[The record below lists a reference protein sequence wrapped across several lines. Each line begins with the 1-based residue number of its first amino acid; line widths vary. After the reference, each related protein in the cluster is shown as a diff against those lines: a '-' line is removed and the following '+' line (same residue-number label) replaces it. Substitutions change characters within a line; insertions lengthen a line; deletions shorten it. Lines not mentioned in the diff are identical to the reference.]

1 MLENQENSGNISFYQ
16 FNRDVVSKSNLT
28 LDARYTRD
36 LIACYLTIKNFY
48 NLVFDGDTN
57 LVDDFNEN
65 FIRDVLVRD
74 TTKMIKT
81 LKGYTGSER
90 KGINEACTAM
100 QEFLK
105 NLYQVQILLSNTH
118 QIENFLDAWTN
129 ALILLQNTICEAFGA
144 LEHLEDE
151 VKNIVNQ

>member
-1 MLENQENSGNISFYQ
+1 MSENPGNSGNISFYQ
-16 FNRDVVSKSNLT
+16 SNRDVVNKSNLT

-48 NLVFDGDTN
+48 NLVFDEETN

-65 FIRDVLVRD
+65 FIREVLVKD

-81 LKGYTGSER
+81 LKGHTGSER
-90 KGINEACTAM
+90 KGVDEAGTAM

-105 NLYQVQILLSNTH
+105 NLYQVQILLSKTH
-118 QIENFLDAWTN
+118 QIGNFLDAWTN
-129 ALILLQNTICEAFGA
+129 ALILLQNTIYEAYGA

-151 VKNIVNQ
+151 VKNIVI